1 MLYVYIKK
9 RNKSYHHHIQI
20 IHIHIFKYFFHN
32 FINMASLLTS
42 MDLPSSTQQEQNN
55 NNNNSINKP
64 NLNINIG
71 KTKSNIVAPKVP
83 LSTPRRRLRQ
93 ALDLEKAIC
102 QKLEQQGWTMI
113 IRAGKKIGSVYALV
127 TGYTKFPDVRLAVY
141 QTNNSRI
148 QEIIFKSEMDLTLA
162 NTSTRKAYI
171 NNYLKQYTFNEQGDL
186 VRVVDDQQTKIS
198 NNNQNN
204 KMVVDNDISMMI
216 DKNNGSKTETSQE
229 QQLIYGVSGLHIKS

>member
-1 MLYVYIKK
+1 
-9 RNKSYHHHIQI
+9 
-20 IHIHIFKYFFHN
+20 
-32 FINMASLLTS
+32 MASLLTS

-148 QEIIFKSEMDLTLA
+148 QEIVFKSEMDLTLA
-162 NTSTRKAYI
+162 NTLCEIKYKIQTY
-171 NNYLKQYTFNEQGDL
+171 NLDNLFYKQYTFNEQGDL
-186 VRVVDDQQTKIS
+186 VRIVDDQQTKIS